1 MVALTWV
8 VLDLDPDP
16 EPPVYIG
23 QMTKISGDGGT
34 SVGFPS
40 QPKENIAHCGVR
52 AGNSSREECRDNWD
66 KHSSSSW
73 GTCLCCCDPDFDI
86 CCMKQSRLVCFLC
99 FVMCFRTLDDFFI
112 IDMGT
117 HLTDASTNGGR
128 LQNCRASFL
137 NLATSS
143 EIPKV

>member
-1 MVALTWV
+1 MA
-8 VLDLDPDP
+8 
-16 EPPVYIG
+16 
-23 QMTKISGDGGT
+23 KISGDGGT

-73 GTCLCCCDPDFDI
+73 GTCLEFCCCDPDFDI

-112 IDMGT
+112 NDM
-117 HLTDASTNGGR
+117 
-128 LQNCRASFL
+128 
-137 NLATSS
+137 ATSATPVMARTS
-143 EIPKV
+143 PQQNLNVSPLTQKLRSKRVIVIFYHY